1 MSTRVWDRSPKSW
14 PVGRSTPAR
23 RALILIVLA
32 PSLLLVSGCAG
43 GWFADGRAT
52 GAPPGERVIGEV
64 AEYRIGVPDLL
75 KLTVWQHPE
84 FTGPLLVRRDGKV
97 SVPLMGDTQAEGLTP
112 SELAETIRAAL
123 SQFIANPR
131 VDIAVTEMRS
141 QVASVIGEGVL
152 RSGTVD
158 LQRNMRVIDAIAAMG
173 GFSPFA
179 RKDRIRI
186 IRNTPAGQVE
196 HSFDYE
202 AFLKGRDPASNILLV
217 PGDTIVVPE

>member
-1 MSTRVWDRSPKSW
+1 MSTRERERSPKTR
-14 PVGRSTPAR
+14 PVGRS
-23 RALILIVLA
+23 A
-32 PSLLLVSGCAG
+32 PGLLLLLLLGLVSACA
-43 GWFADGRAT
+43 WSPFAGSRAA
-52 GAPPGERVIGEV
+52 GVPPEERVVGGA

-112 SELAETIRAAL
+112 AELAETIRVAL
-123 SQFIANPR
+123 SQYIANPR

-158 LQRNMRVIDAIAAMG
+158 LQRNMHVIDAIAAMG

-186 IRNTPAGQVE
+186 IRNTPDGQVE
-196 HSFDYE
+196 YPFDYE
-202 AFLKGRDPASNILLV
+202 AFLKGRNPASNILLA
-217 PGDTIVVPE
+217 PGDTVVVPE

>member
-1 MSTRVWDRSPKSW
+1 MSTRVRERSPKTWS
-14 PVGRSTPAR
+14 VGRS
-23 RALILIVLA
+23 A
-32 PSLLLVSGCAG
+32 PGLLLLLMLGLVSGCAWG
-43 GWFADGRAT
+43 PLAGSRAT
-52 GAPPGERVIGEV
+52 GAPPGERVVGGVE
-64 AEYRIGVPDLL
+64 EYRIGVPDLL

-112 SELAETIRAAL
+112 AELAETIRVAL
-123 SQFIANPR
+123 SQYIANPR

-186 IRNTPAGQVE
+186 IRNTPDGQVE
-196 HSFDYE
+196 YPFDYE
-202 AFLKGRDPASNILLV
+202 AFLKGRNPASNILLA

>member
-1 MSTRVWDRSPKSW
+1 MSTRERERSPQTRP
-14 PVGRSTPAR
+14 PV
-23 RALILIVLA
+23 RAALAVLA
-32 PSLLLVSGCAG
+32 LLALSAFASGCASFG
-43 GWFADGRAT
+43 GARAT
-52 GAPPGERVIGEV
+52 AAPPEERVVGETD
-64 AEYRIGVPDLL
+64 AYRIGVPDLL

-112 SELAETIRAAL
+112 TELAERIRVAL
-123 SQFIANPR
+123 SQYIANPR
-131 VDIAVTEMRS
+131 VDVAVTEMRS

-179 RKDRIRI
+179 KKDRIRI
-186 IRNTPAGQVE
+186 LRNTPDGQVE
-196 HSFDYE
+196 YPFDYE
-202 AFLKGRDPASNILLV
+202 AFLKGRNPASNILLA

>member
-1 MSTRVWDRSPKSW
+1 MSTRESKRSPKSR
-14 PVGRSTPAR
+14 PERRSVRGPA
-23 RALILIVLA
+23 
-32 PSLLLVSGCAG
+32 SLLLLLSLLPLLAIATACSSLG
-43 GWFADGRAT
+43 GARAT
-52 GAPPGERVIGEV
+52 GAPPAERVVGGV
-64 AEYRIGVPDLL
+64 DEYRIGVPDLL

-112 SELAETIRAAL
+112 AELAERIRVAL

-131 VDIAVTEMRS
+131 VDVAVTEMRS

-158 LQRNMRVIDAIAAMG
+158 LQRNMRVIEAIAAMG

-179 RKDRIRI
+179 KKDRIRI
-186 IRNTPAGQVE
+186 IRNTPDGQVE
-196 HSFDYE
+196 YPFDYE
-202 AFLKGRDPASNILLV
+202 AFLQGRNPASNILLA

>member
-1 MSTRVWDRSPKSW
+1 MSTRERDRSPKNR
-14 PVGRSTPAR
+14 PIGRSAAGRPTLR
-23 RALILIVLA
+23 VALL
-32 PSLLLVSGCAG
+32 CAWLG
-43 GWFADGRAT
+43 IASACAWGPFAGSRAT
-52 GAPPGERVIGEV
+52 GTPPEERVVGGV
-64 AEYRIGVPDLL
+64 DEYRIGVPDLL

-97 SVPLMGDTQAEGLTP
+97 SVPLMGDTQAEGMTP
-112 SELAETIRAAL
+112 AQLAETIRVAL
-123 SQFIANPR
+123 SQYIANPR

-179 RKDRIRI
+179 KKNRIRI
-186 IRNTPAGQVE
+186 IRNTPDGQVE
-196 HSFDYE
+196 YPFDYE
-202 AFLKGRDPASNILLV
+202 AFLKGRNPASNILLA